1 VVLAGPTASGK
12 TRVSLELAGT
22 DFEIVS
28 ADSVQVY
35 RFLDIGSGKPSRSQM
50 EQVRHHCIDIVD
62 PDCNFTAGEFIRRA
76 GEAVEEIYGR
86 GKIPLFVGG
95 TGLYIDSFFKGLS
108 HIPPVDQSIKED
120 LLNELGEEGLPV
132 LYGKLARCDAAL
144 AERVHPNDRQRILRG
159 LEVFRQCNRPLSSF
173 YNERVPRESPRTLYL
188 GIRVGRE
195 ELHGRIGRRVDE
207 MLAAGFVEEVR
218 SLRERGFGPGLKS
231 MKTIGYA
238 EINGFL
244 DGHIEAG
251 DLADRIKG
259 STRRYAKRQMTWF
272 GKNQGMRW
280 FSPDDERLMKETVSQ
295 WLETVA

>member
-1 VVLAGPTASGK
+1 MVLAGPTASGK
-12 TRVSLELAGT
+12 TRVSLGLAGT
-22 DFEIVS
+22 RFEIIS

-35 RFLDIGSGKPSRSQM
+35 RFLDIGSGKPSRPEM
-50 EQVRHHCIDIVD
+50 ERVRHHCIDIVD
-62 PDCNFTAGEFIRRA
+62 PDYNFTAGEFVRRA
-76 GEAVEEIYGR
+76 GDAAEEIATR

-108 HIPPVDQSIKED
+108 HIPPVDQSIKKD

-144 AERVHPNDRQRILRG
+144 AGRIHPNDRQRILRG
-159 LEVFRQCNRPLSSF
+159 LEVFRQFDRPLSSF
-173 YNERVPRESPRTLYL
+173 YNERVSHESTQTLYL

-195 ELHGRIGRRVDE
+195 ELCGRIDRRVDG
-207 MLAAGFVEEVR
+207 MLGAGFIEEVR
-218 SLRERGFGPGLKS
+218 HLRDMGYGPDLKS

-244 DGHIEAG
+244 DGRIEAG
-251 DLADRIKG
+251 ELAEKIKI

-272 GKNQGMRW
+272 GNNGRMRW
-280 FSPDDERLMKETVSQ
+280 FSPGDEKLFEETVSQ